1 MQNIII
7 KPQDVITQ
15 KEACNLLNISQT
27 HLRKLRDEGKVR
39 FVKDKCNERFT
50 YVLKSDV
57 EQLLNSRFY
66 IV

>member
-7 KPQDVITQ
+7 KPQDVVSQ
-15 KEACNLLNISQT
+15 KEACDLLSISRT
-27 HLRKLRDEGKVR
+27 HLSKLKNEGKIR
-39 FVKDKCNERFT
+39 FIKDMCNQRFT

-57 EQLLNSRFY
+57 EQLVNNRFY